1 MIWIST
7 GRKIHGNF
15 NIKFSKVQISMIRDF
30 GNQKV
35 DNIRGSPYYRYMSV
49 AAVENILKESRS
61 AIIDLLKING
71 AMSVEQLAD
80 ELRVSKVCIRRHLS
94 LLESDGLISFEEEHR
109 RRGRPRFIYRLTEKA
124 RCLFPQTYDE
134 FAKEVLLQIQ
144 CEYGD
149 EGLRRVLSARA
160 DALITQVKD
169 ELRDLGFDD
178 RVRCLARIINKKGYL
193 ADVRRLKDGA
203 YRLRQRNCP
212 TESVAVAYPHVCDEE
227 VRVYSE
233 SLGCAVVRE
242 CRIADGARVCEF
254 RIAPP
259 RLTQIS
265 RKS

>member
-1 MIWIST
+1 
-7 GRKIHGNF
+7 
-15 NIKFSKVQISMIRDF
+15 MIRDF

-35 DNIRGSPYYRYMSV
+35 DNIRASPYYRYMSV

-61 AIIDLLKING
+61 AIIELLKING

-80 ELRVSKVCIRRHLS
+80 ELRVSKVCIRRHLN

-109 RRGRPRFIYRLTEKA
+109 RRGRPRFIYRLTDKA

-144 CEYGD
+144 CQYGD
-149 EGLRRVLSARA
+149 EGLRRVFSARA
-160 DALITQVKD
+160 DALITQMKD

-242 CRIADGARVCEF
+242 CRIADGSRVCEF

-265 RKS
+265 RNPR

>member
-1 MIWIST
+1 
-7 GRKIHGNF
+7 
-15 NIKFSKVQISMIRDF
+15 
-30 GNQKV
+30 
-35 DNIRGSPYYRYMSV
+35 MSV
-49 AAVENILKESRS
+49 AAVGNILKESRS

-80 ELRVSKVCIRRHLS
+80 ELKVSKVCIRRHLN
-94 LLESDGLISFEEEHR
+94 LLESDGLISYEEERH
-109 RRGRPRFIYRLTEKA
+109 RRGRPRFLYRLTEKA

-134 FAKEVLLQIQ
+134 FAKEVLLQLRCQ
-144 CEYGD
+144 YGD
-149 EGLRRVLSARA
+149 EGLQRVLRARA
-160 DALITQVKD
+160 DALITQMKG
-169 ELRDLGFDD
+169 ELQDLGFDD
-178 RVRCLARIINKKGYL
+178 RVKGLARMINKKGYL

-259 RLTQIS
+259 RLTQIT
-265 RKS
+265 RKPR

>member
-1 MIWIST
+1 
-7 GRKIHGNF
+7 
-15 NIKFSKVQISMIRDF
+15 
-30 GNQKV
+30 
-35 DNIRGSPYYRYMSV
+35 MSV

-80 ELRVSKVCIRRHLS
+80 ELKVSKVCIRRHLN
-94 LLESDGLISFEEEHR
+94 LLESDGLISYEEERH
-109 RRGRPRFIYRLTEKA
+109 RRGRPRFLYRLTEKA
-124 RCLFPQTYDE
+124 RCLFPQIYDE
-134 FAKEVLLQIQ
+134 FAKEVLLQLRCQ
-144 CEYGD
+144 YGD
-149 EGLRRVLSARA
+149 EGLQRVLSARA
-160 DALITQVKD
+160 DALITQIKG
-169 ELRDLGFDD
+169 ELQDLGFDD
-178 RVRCLARIINKKGYL
+178 RVKGLARMINKKGYL

-265 RKS
+265 RKAR